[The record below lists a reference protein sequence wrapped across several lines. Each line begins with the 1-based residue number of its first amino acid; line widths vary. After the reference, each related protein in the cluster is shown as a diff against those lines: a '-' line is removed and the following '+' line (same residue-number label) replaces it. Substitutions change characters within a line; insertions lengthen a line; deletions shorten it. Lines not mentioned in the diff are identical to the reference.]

1 MAKDQKTASS
11 SKSKPKSSA
20 IKQAEAKA
28 EKIVAQKE
36 KEKSKGNKKNVKK
49 QNRVAQ
55 YFRELKSE
63 LKKVVWPSKKT
74 VLNNTGVVLAVVCM
88 SSIVVWGIDSIFVKI
103 LSLITGQAG

>member
-1 MAKDQKTASS
+1 MAKNQKTASS
-11 SKSKPKSSA
+11 SKPKSA
-20 IKQAEAKA
+20 IMKQAEAKA
-28 EKIVAQKE
+28 EQIVAKKE

-49 QNRVAQ
+49 KNGVAQ